1 MNIVVEDELV
11 IIELAGSEKIMSC
24 KRRLKI
30 HRKHILE
37 VVSGVPDNRLE
48 MPMLA
53 TSIPGVVKAGTYLTR
68 RGKEFWFVK
77 PDKHH
82 YLTLELHD
90 DAPFRRLV
98 LGLDDGED
106 LFLQDLGLEVT
117 VPVETSN

>member
-24 KRRLKI
+24 KRRLEI
-30 HRKHILE
+30 QRGHILE
-37 VVSGVPDNRLE
+37 VTSGIPDDRLE

-77 PDKHH
+77 PNKDH
-82 YLTLELHD
+82 YVTLELHEE
-90 DAPFRRLV
+90 APFRRLV
-98 LGLDDGED
+98 LGLDQGED
-106 LFLQDLGLEVT
+106 RFLRELGIEVI
-117 VPVETSN
+117 VPVESK